1 MSIIRIGFIG
11 VGGIA
16 QDHIRV
22 LMKMEDVNIVSVFDL
37 NADNAR
43 RAAEATGAQ
52 VMDNADQVLDKQR
65 IDLVFICTPQF
76 ARGDL
81 EVVAARRGIPFFVEK
96 PLGVDAEV
104 VRQKAKIIQETGII
118 HAVGYVLRYYDT
130 VRRVKQYLEGRR
142 PHLIQGVRI
151 GGSHPAKWWKQ
162 LDMSGGHLVDTAT
175 HQVDMIRYVAGN
187 VREVQAAFGRVSFER
202 TAPESTIPDAGA
214 INFIMDSGAVGTLTE
229 SCLSPFYGGSD
240 IKLFGPDFF
249 IHLSQNGS
257 QLTLIDNEQQLTV
270 AAELDPGYEQCS
282 ALIDAVKSGNQSLIL
297 CDYADALRTLE
308 VTLAANRS
316 SAERAGIAL

>member
-1 MSIIRIGFIG
+1 MIIRIGFIG

-22 LMKMEDVNIVSVFDL
+22 LKKMEDVKIVSVFDV

-43 RAAEATGAQ
+43 RTSEATGAL
-52 VMDNADQVLDKQR
+52 VMDSADQVLDKQR

-76 ARGDL
+76 ARGEL
-81 EVVAARRGIPFFVEK
+81 EVAAASRGIPFFVEK
-96 PLGVDAEV
+96 PLGVSAEA
-104 VRQKAKIIQETGII
+104 VRQKAKIIRETGII

-130 VRRVKQYLEGRR
+130 VRKAKQYLEGKR
-142 PHLIQGVRI
+142 PHLIQGTRV

-162 LDMSGGHLVDTAT
+162 LGMSGGHLVDTAT
-175 HQVDMIRYVAGN
+175 HQVDMIRYVAGGI
-187 VREVQAAFGRVSFER
+187 REVQAAFGRVSFDR
-202 TAPESTIPDAGA
+202 TEPESTIPDAGT
-214 INFIMDSGAVGTLTE
+214 INFYMDSGAVGSLTE
-229 SCLSPFYGGSD
+229 SCLSPFHASSD

-249 IHLSQNGS
+249 VHLVSNGS
-257 QLTLIDNEQQLTV
+257 GLTIIDNERNLTV
-270 AAELDPGYEQCS
+270 AAELDPGYEQCR

-297 CDYADALRTLE
+297 CDYAEALKTLE

-316 SAERAGIAL
+316 SDERTGIAL

>member
-1 MSIIRIGFIG
+1 MRIRIGFIG

-22 LMKMEDVNIVSVFDL
+22 LKKMEDTEIVSLFDP

-52 VMDNADQVLDKQR
+52 IMDSADHVLDKQR

-81 EVVAARRGIPFFVEK
+81 EIVAARRGIPFFVEK

-104 VRQKAKIIQETGII
+104 VRQKEKLIRETGII
-118 HAVGYVLRYYDT
+118 HTVGYVLRYYDT
-130 VRRVKQYLEGRR
+130 VQQAKRYLQGRR

-162 LDMSGGHLVDTAT
+162 LDRSGGHLVDTAT
-175 HQVDMIRYVAGN
+175 HQVDMIRYVGGEI
-187 VREVQAAFGRVSFER
+187 REVQAVFGRVSFEQIE
-202 TAPESTIPDAGA
+202 PDSTIPDAGA
-214 INFIMDSGAVGTLTE
+214 MNFVMDSGAVGSLTE
-229 SCLSPFYGGSD
+229 SCLSPFHAGSD
-240 IKLFGPDFF
+240 IKFFGTDFF
-249 IHLSQNGS
+249 VHLSQNGS
-257 QLTLIDNEQQLTV
+257 QLTLIDNEQNLTV
-270 AAELDPGYEQCS
+270 TAERDPGYEQCRT
-282 ALIDAVKSGNQSLIL
+282 LVDAVKSGNPSLIL

-308 VTLAANRS
+308 VTLAANKSEQNR
-316 SAERAGIAL
+316 IKP

>member
-1 MSIIRIGFIG
+1 MSIRIGFIG

-22 LMKMEDVNIVSVFDL
+22 LMKMEDTKIVSVFDL

-43 RAAEATGAQ
+43 RAAEETGAE
-52 VMDNADQVLDKQR
+52 VMDSADQVLDKQR

-104 VRQKAKIIQETGII
+104 VRQKEQIIRETGII

-130 VRRVKQYLEGRR
+130 VQQAKQYLQGRR
-142 PHLIQGVRI
+142 PHLIQGIRI

-175 HQVDMIRYVAGN
+175 HQVDMIRYLAGEI
-187 VREVQAAFGRVSFER
+187 REVQAAFGRVSFDQME
-202 TAPESTIPDAGA
+202 PESTIPDAGA
-214 INFIMDSGAVGTLTE
+214 INFLMDSGAVGSLTE
-229 SCLSPFYGGSD
+229 TCLSPFYGSSD
-240 IKLFGPDFF
+240 IKFFGPDFYV
-249 IHLSQNGS
+249 HLSQNGS
-257 QLTLIDNEQQLTV
+257 HLTLIDNEQSLSVTAQS
-270 AAELDPGYEQCS
+270 DPGYEQCRT
-282 ALIDAVKSGNQSLIL
+282 LVDAVKSGNQSSIL
-297 CDYADALRTLE
+297 CDYADALQTLK

-316 SAERAGIAL
+316 SAEQAGLSL